1 MEEEKDRVN
10 EKELGKDEEK
20 RRKGTLEKIRKDEKK
35 MEEEK
40 DRVNEKN
47 YRKMRK
53 NGKRKGQGK

>member
-35 MEEEK
+35 NG
-40 DRVNEKN
+40 R
-47 YRKMRK
+47 RKR
-53 NGKRKGQGK
+53 